1 MKVKILMVLLLTL
14 FLVGCNSS
22 ETIKSSGESDN
33 WKANITYIVNND
45 GMNEYSNIEYLGNE
59 EIKEIS
65 YSIVTVSGEESGK
78 VELEKNQKNISL
90 GLYYTN
96 TIISKTEAIKV
107 LDDAYI
113 EISWS
118 TKNKQKTEKIEF
130 KTK

>member
-1 MKVKILMVLLLTL
+1 MKVKIRMTLLLIL

-33 WKANITYIVNND
+33 WKANMTYIVDND

-59 EIKEIS
+59 EITEIS
-65 YSIVTVSGEESGK
+65 YSIVTVSGEENGE

-96 TIISKTEAIKV
+96 TIISKAEAIKV

-118 TKNKQKTEKIEF
+118 TNNKQKTEKIEF

>member
-65 YSIVTVSGEESGK
+65 YSIVTVSGEESGE